1 MKSLLSLAL
10 LCSIGSLTSAMA
22 AESKSADAQA
32 VDQACTQEAQTASC
46 GNEKV
51 GTGLLKCLHAYK
63 KEHKKDFKISEGCKT
78 AMKTLRA
85 DRKEKKENTE
95 VKK

>member
-10 LCSIGSLTSAMA
+10 LCSLTSVMA
-22 AESKSADAQA
+22 AENKSADAQA
-32 VDQACTQEAQTASC
+32 VDQACSQEAQTASC
-46 GNEKV
+46 GSDKV
-51 GTGLLKCLHAYK
+51 GTGLLKCIHAYK

-85 DRKEKKENTE
+85 DRKQKAAAKK
-95 VKK
+95 